1 MSQPVRD
8 ERLTLP
14 GRGQDLEMT
23 LYCARPDDDASYPAV
38 VVIHEA
44 FGLDAHIADLT
55 RRIAAQGY
63 VAVAPDLFSR
73 DPFGRTVSPEE
84 MKQTLSLRMAL
95 PPERRGDPAAL
106 EEALGTLPRDES
118 TRLREVLAWSARRD
132 PAASVPPLERA
143 ATWAQE
149 RADTTGTVGVT
160 GFCFGGGMTLRLAFA
175 GAPLAAAAPF
185 YGQNPPLEQA
195 GQVRCPLLLMYGRN
209 DPFIMPG
216 LPALISAVQEA
227 GLTYELHVYEQAGH
241 AFLNDTRPE
250 MYHAPSAQDAWGQLT
265 RFFARHLH

>member
-14 GRGQDLEMT
+14 GRGQEREMN
-23 LYCARPDDDASYPAV
+23 LYCARPDDTRSYPAV

-44 FGLDAHIADLT
+44 FGVDAHITDLT
-55 RRIAAQGY
+55 RRIAAEGY
-63 VAVAPDLFSR
+63 VAVAPDLFSI
-73 DPFGRTVSPEE
+73 DPFGCTVSPDEI
-84 MKQTLSLRMAL
+84 KQTMSLRRAL
-95 PPERRGDPAAL
+95 PAERRGNPAAL
-106 EEALGTLPRDES
+106 EDALGTLPPARAA
-118 TRLREVLAWSARRD
+118 RLREVLAWSARRD
-132 PAASVPPLERA
+132 PGALVPPLERVV
-143 ATWAQE
+143 TWAQE
-149 RADTTGTVGVT
+149 RVDTTGAVGVT

-216 LPALISAVQEA
+216 VPTLLSAVQEA

-265 RFFARHLH
+265 RFFARHLR

>member
-8 ERLTLP
+8 ERLTLA
-14 GRGQDLEMT
+14 GRGPEIEMT
-23 LYCARPDDDASYPAV
+23 LYCARPDDTWSYPAV

-44 FGLDAHIADLT
+44 FGVDAHIADLT
-55 RRIAAQGY
+55 RRIAAEGY
-63 VAVAPDLFSR
+63 VAVAPDLFSI
-73 DPFGRTVSPEE
+73 DPFGRTVSPDEI
-84 MKQTLSLRMAL
+84 KQTLHLRMAL

-106 EEALGTLPRDES
+106 EDALSTLPREQA
-118 TRLREVLAWSARRD
+118 TRLRDVLAWSVRRD
-132 PAASVPPLERA
+132 PAALVPPLEGV

-149 RADTTGTVGVT
+149 RADTTGAVGVT

-185 YGQNPPLEQA
+185 YGQNPPLERA

-209 DPFIMPG
+209 DPFIMPAV
-216 LPALISAVQEA
+216 PALLSVVQEA
-227 GLTYELHVYEQAGH
+227 GLTYELHVYEQASH

-265 RFFARHLH
+265 RFFARHLQ

>member
-14 GRGQDLEMT
+14 GRGQEREMM
-23 LYCARPDDDASYPAV
+23 LYCARPENERPCPAV

-44 FGLDAHIADLT
+44 FGLDAHIADLA
-55 RRIAAQGY
+55 RRIAAEGY
-63 VAVAPDLFSR
+63 VAVAPDLFSI
-73 DPFGRTVSPEE
+73 DPFGRTVSPDEI
-84 MKQTLSLRMAL
+84 KQTMSLRMAL
-95 PPERRGDPAAL
+95 PAERRGNPAAL
-106 EEALGTLPRDES
+106 EDALGTLPPARAA
-118 TRLREVLAWSARRD
+118 RLREVLAWSARRD
-132 PAASVPPLERA
+132 PAALVPPLERVI
-143 ATWAQE
+143 TWAQE
-149 RADTTGTVGVT
+149 RVDTTGTIGVT

-216 LPALISAVQEA
+216 VPALLSAVQEA

-241 AFLNDTRPE
+241 AFLNDTRPD

-265 RFFARHLH
+265 RFLARHLQ